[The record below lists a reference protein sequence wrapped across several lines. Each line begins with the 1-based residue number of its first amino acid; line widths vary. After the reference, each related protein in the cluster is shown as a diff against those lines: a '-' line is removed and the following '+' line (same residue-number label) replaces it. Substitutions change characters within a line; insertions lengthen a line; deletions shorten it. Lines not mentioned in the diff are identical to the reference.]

1 MRVGGGGGLREQLLD
16 DRGDG
21 VAAGDQEHA
30 LLEGVE
36 LQLRA
41 QPLEPRRAQLAWLG

>member
-1 MRVGGGGGLREQLLD
+1 MRVGGGGGLCEQLLD
-16 DRGDG
+16 DGGDG
-21 VAAGDQEHA
+21 VAARDQEHA

-41 QPLEPRRAQLAWLG
+41 PAGLGVLG